1 MEFSD
6 AVLILVSSTGHTEV
20 LGSKLGE
27 TQSGL
32 SLSGFKKM
40 LCVQSWQRYLQ
51 MNLFFW
57 DALEKW
63 DLLTQVSST

>member
-1 MEFSD
+1 MTSLRVVETSIESSQPFKSNRVEFSD

-20 LGSKLGE
+20 LESKLCE

-40 LCVQSWQRYLQ
+40 LCVQS
-51 MNLFFW
+51 
-57 DALEKW
+57 
-63 DLLTQVSST
+63 